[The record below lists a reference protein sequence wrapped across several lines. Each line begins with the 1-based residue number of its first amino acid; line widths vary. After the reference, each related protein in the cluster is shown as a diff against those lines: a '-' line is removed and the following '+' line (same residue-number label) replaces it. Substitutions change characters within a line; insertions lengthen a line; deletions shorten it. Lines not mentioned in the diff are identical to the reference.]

1 MEKSIHQAPSS
12 KDELVRRFAS
22 EAASMLEWL
31 AQFGG
36 DPDGGVTRLLYS
48 QVWQEAQSALQDH
61 MLASGLSPYYDEAG
75 NLFGRMEGSRA
86 AAGAVLTGSHIDTV
100 LSGGRYD
107 GAYGIVA
114 AVLAVKYLKE
124 QYGQPLRTIEVV
136 SFAEEE
142 GSRFP
147 LTFWGSG
154 NVTGLFS
161 TQTPPE
167 VCDSEGVTLANAMYQ
182 AGFGLSHY
190 QPGNRSDWA
199 AFIELHIEQ
208 GNVLERERQSI
219 GIVQGIV
226 GQRRF
231 TLEVTGESNHAGTT
245 PMGYR
250 RDALCGA
257 SEMIIAIRNEALN
270 YGDPLVATVGK
281 LEVVSGAS
289 NVVPGCVKFT
299 LDVRHTSEMELNGFC
314 TTVINKLQRIA
325 ESCGLTLSAQQWM
338 DAAPILMNTELT
350 DLLQSSCNSR
360 NLSFKKMYSG
370 AGHDAQLFAPICPTA
385 MLFVPSHK
393 GISHSPAEYTEPADL
408 GAGIIV
414 LLDLLYSLAY
424 K

>member
-1 MEKSIHQAPSS
+1 M
-12 KDELVRRFAS
+12 
-22 EAASMLEWL
+22 MGWL

-36 DPDGGVTRLLYS
+36 ESDGGVTRLLYS
-48 QVWQEAQSALQDH
+48 PAWQQAQSALKDRMQT
-61 MLASGLSPYYDEAG
+61 SGLNTYYDEAG
-75 NLFGRMEGSRA
+75 NLFGRMGGSRA
-86 AAGAVLTGSHIDTV
+86 EAEAVLTGSHIDTV
-100 LSGGRYD
+100 LNGGRYD

-114 AVLAVKYLKE
+114 AFLAVIFLKE
-124 QYGQPLRTIEVV
+124 QYGQPLRTIEIV

-154 NVTGLFS
+154 NVTGLYS
-161 TQTPPE
+161 ASTPPE
-167 VCDSEGVTLANAMYQ
+167 VCDSEGMTLADAMYQ
-182 AGFGLSHY
+182 AGFGLNRY
-190 QPGNRSDWA
+190 QLGRRSDWA

-208 GNVLERERQSI
+208 GNILEREKLPI

-231 TLEVTGESNHAGTT
+231 TFEVKGESNHAGTT

-257 SEMIIAIRNEALN
+257 SEMIMTIRNEALS
-270 YGDPLVATVGK
+270 YGNPMVATVGK
-281 LEVVSGAS
+281 LEVVSGAP

-299 LDVRHTSEMELNGFC
+299 LDVRHASDKELDVFC
-314 TTVINKLQRIA
+314 SNLLNKLERIA
-325 ESCGLTLSAQQWM
+325 ESSDLSLSANQWM

-350 DLLQSSCNSR
+350 DLLQSNCKSR

-385 MLFVPSHK
+385 MVFVPSHN
-393 GISHSPAEYTEPADL
+393 GLSHSPAEYTEPQDL
-408 GAGIIV
+408 GTGIIV
-414 LLDLLYSLAY
+414 LMDLLYSIAY